1 MVNKNAYVQN
11 DDIFKWFAWMAQLR
25 EYSFELNEIYLRL
38 FWEINIGNIRISWFI
53 IVTKSYQDQWLSKF
67 KIN

>member
-1 MVNKNAYVQN
+1 
-11 DDIFKWFAWMAQLR
+11 MAQLR